1 MSVSTAGEK
10 QLYLVC
16 YDYGPGGLWGV
27 LLARSEEEIARV
39 YPELVIAH
47 DRPRWMSDDLYA
59 RICECEFH
67 DIDGAPRGLLNA
79 VLADRERG

>member
-1 MSVSTAGEK
+1 M
-10 QLYLVC
+10 
-16 YDYGPGGLWGV
+16 GV

-39 YPELVIAH
+39 YPELAIAH

-59 RICECEFH
+59 HICECEFH
-67 DIDGAPRGLLNA
+67 DIDGAPWGLLNA